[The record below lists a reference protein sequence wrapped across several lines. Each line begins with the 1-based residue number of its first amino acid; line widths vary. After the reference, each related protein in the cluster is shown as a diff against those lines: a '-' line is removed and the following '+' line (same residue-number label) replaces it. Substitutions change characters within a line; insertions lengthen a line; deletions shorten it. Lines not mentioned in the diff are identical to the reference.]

1 MVEQRSP
8 KPRAEGSSPSAPAT
22 SEWTSL
28 HSDFLCRKISHM
40 LRHSSFIAKGHIR
53 VGYSVTS
60 ALITPLAHYQP
71 FASVPAARI
80 SLWFG
85 FFKSEQAL
93 YRLLRFFC
101 KNQSSL
107 MSLLLLFPKKAKP
120 FRCYALFLFY
130 PICCHSRHFTSIRAA
145 MPPSYAACLCHIQ
158 NNKPADASAP
168 AGLLCFRTL
177 FEPLAKSEKR
187 LLICCYSTS

>member
-1 MVEQRSP
+1 MRPRMISVFGSP
-8 KPRAEGSSPSAPAT
+8 T
-22 SEWTSL
+22 
-28 HSDFLCRKISHM
+28 
-40 LRHSSFIAKGHIR
+40 
-53 VGYSVTS
+53 GYSVAS
-60 ALITPLAHYQP
+60 ALISPLAHYQP

>member
-1 MVEQRSP
+1 MELADVVDSKSTGGDTVPVRVRPPAPRRS
-8 KPRAEGSSPSAPAT
+8 KLYIAC
-22 SEWTSL
+22 
-28 HSDFLCRKISHM
+28 SDFFVKIRVRSCRC
-40 LRHSSFIAKGHIR
+40 SSF
-53 VGYSVTS
+53 
-60 ALITPLAHYQP
+60 
-71 FASVPAARI
+71 
-80 SLWFG
+80 
-85 FFKSEQAL
+85 
-93 YRLLRFFC
+93 
-101 KNQSSL
+101 
-107 MSLLLLFPKKAKP
+107 FPKRQSL
-120 FRCYALFLFY
+120 FGSRCYALFLFY